1 MAAGSQHSAA
11 RGARGS
17 QHYFSADPSAPSH
30 PAEISLD
37 LPDLTLTLR
46 TDRGTF
52 SPTRVDPGTKVLL
65 RELSELDNL
74 PEGPVVDLG
83 CGYGPIAC
91 TLARRMPDRTVW
103 AVDVNE
109 RARSLCAANAVTAGV
124 RDRVR
129 VLSPEDVPP
138 GPVAAIVSNPPI
150 RIGKVALHEL
160 LAEWLER
167 LAPRGA
173 AWFVVQRHLGADSLA
188 RWLAEQGWGVVR
200 ERSRKGYRV
209 LRVIRAA
216 TEAGNVMGAGP
227 DRP

>member
-1 MAAGSQHSAA
+1 MVAGSQHSAP
-11 RGARGS
+11 RGARES
-17 QHYFSADPSAPSH
+17 QHYFSADPSTPSQ
-30 PAEISLD
+30 PTEIRLD
-37 LPDLTLTLR
+37 LPDRTLKLR
-46 TDRGTF
+46 TDRGVF
-52 SPTRVDPGTKVLL
+52 SPSRIDPGTRILL
-65 RELSELDNL
+65 RELGELDGL
-74 PEGPVVDLG
+74 PDGPILDLG

-91 TLARRMPDRTVW
+91 TLAARLPDRIVW

-109 RARSLCAANAVTAGV
+109 RARSLCAANAAAAGL

-129 VLSPEDVPP
+129 VLSPEEVPP

-150 RIGKVALHEL
+150 RIGKAALHEL

-167 LAPRGA
+167 LAPRGT

-188 RWLAEQGWGVVR
+188 RWLADEGWEVVR

-209 LRVIRAA
+209 LRVNRPA
-216 TEAGNVMGAGP
+216 TQTGDLMGAGP